1 MDIHEAAKQ
10 NNIDAI
16 KSAISRGSDIHALNE
31 DGSTPLCVAA
41 QHGQTEACKYL
52 IAQGAGSELQCP
64 NILEVAVKGGHAD
77 VVAVLWPNCNA
88 AREYLALETAISL
101 GFHEIADFLLENGG
115 FRYRET
121 DCIEKG
127 GFPKRP
133 SSAFQQ
139 WERFFFVRHKQKLP
153 MDRVYLDYAL
163 LLAAKAERNTGLRL
177 SDYLLREYLVDANSQ
192 IKINADLE
200 TPLTAAAEHGN
211 LDILELLISHPNTN
225 FTICGKFKWPAFL
238 HLLANSHAMS
248 LQRGHDLARR
258 LSFEIPSNE
267 FFTGAVNMSMETAL
281 SNLLRL
287 KDSDLVKRAISLVR
301 GAVGPLILP
310 LLIRA
315 CEVDGM
321 KWMLNSRAMWAPQP
335 PPSLWVLLCRYFEN
349 HEDQDALNL
358 FISVAS
364 FLVDQNIWNRL
375 ILKCLR
381 LRIFSFVQQFFY
393 QNEAV
398 GPPSQVTA
406 ATLNEL
412 PVALAD
418 HSLMEEWTSQNFANR
433 TLWNAVHHNLWTNP
447 NFQELLKCI
456 PNLDRPDP
464 LALRRRLHFPTYQNI
479 SHAFLSDIGSAEA
492 LRNDAFN
499 GPVERLRQEPS
510 LAEYQGLGMAH
521 MALEQSNKRRL
532 IMARQEQDR
541 FQKSPVNDAPSLP
554 ANPRPESNDPVH
566 QDYQMQL
573 KLLERNNK
581 RRLLMARQEGG
592 FHTPENPLHPRG
604 VVAWAIFKGDS
615 PLLDNLLLSG
625 KINLKSQDSKGRNP
639 LMYAI
644 GGRQTS
650 IVKRLLE
657 YGNIDLNLR
666 DNEGNSAIF
675 YAVEGE
681 LLDIVRVLME
691 THLVDLS
698 VRNKKGQTVQD
709 FAKKGKKDKE
719 IIAALTG

>member
-16 KSAISRGSDIHALNE
+16 KSAISRGSNIHALNE

-41 QHGQTEACKYL
+41 QHEQTEACKYL
-52 IAQGAGSELQCP
+52 IAQGAGSELQRP

-115 FRYRET
+115 FRYCET
-121 DCIEKG
+121 DCVEKG
-127 GFPKRP
+127 GFPERP

-200 TPLTAAAEHGN
+200 TPLTAAAEYGN

-267 FFTGAVNMSMETAL
+267 FFTGVVNMSMETAF

-287 KDSDLVKRAISLVR
+287 NDSDLVKRVISLVR
-301 GAVGPLILP
+301 GAVGLLILP

-315 CEVDGM
+315 HEVDGM
-321 KWMLNSRAMWAPQP
+321 KWMLNSRAMWASQP
-335 PPSLWVLLCRYFEN
+335 PPSLWVLLCRYFED

-375 ILKCLR
+375 ILKCLH

-393 QNEAV
+393 RAEVA
-398 GPPSQVTA
+398 GPPTQVTA

-433 TLWNAVHHNLWTNP
+433 TLWNAVHYDLWTNP
-447 NFQELLKCI
+447 NFQKLLGCI

-464 LALRRRLHFPTYQNI
+464 LPIRRRLHFPTYQNI
-479 SHAFLSDIGSAEA
+479 SHAFLSDIGSEEA
-492 LRNDAFN
+492 LMNDAST
-499 GPVERLRQEPS
+499 GPVDRLRQEPYPS
-510 LAEYQGLGMAH
+510 LKDYQGQV

-532 IMARQEQDR
+532 IMARQEQER
-541 FQKSPVNDAPSLP
+541 FQESPVNDAPSLP
-554 ANPRPESNDPVH
+554 ANPCQEFNDRVR

-573 KLLERNNK
+573 MLLERQNK

-604 VVAWAIFKGDS
+604 VIAWAIFKGNS
-615 PLLDNLLLSG
+615 PLLDTLLLSG
-625 KINLKSQDSKGRNP
+625 KINLKTQDSKGRNP

-644 GGRQTS
+644 GARQTS

-657 YGNIDLNLR
+657 HGDIDLNLR

-681 LLDIVRVLME
+681 LLDIVRLLME
-691 THLVDLS
+691 TQLVDLS
-698 VRNKKGQTVQD
+698 VRNNKGQTVQD